1 MIQDQSCADLDPDS
15 PEHSNL
21 WHSHTCNKIT
31 KKGLWSPPPPANTI
45 TPWTLPQKNFFFGSA
60 HDHLSCVLGF
70 TDTLPSFSSTS
81 IPSSSIMADLLQTPW
96 ILRSDNSFWF
106 SALFSHRLW
115 MARIAHWEISASLVK
130 WHFCFV

>member
-45 TPWTLPQKNFFFGSA
+45 TPWTLPQKNFFWIRAWSPILCFRLHRHFAILQFHFDSELLYNGGLVANSL
-60 HDHLSCVLGF
+60 DFKVRQQFLVLRVIFAQVVDGENRP
-70 TDTLPSFSSTS
+70 LGNICKFS
-81 IPSSSIMADLLQTPW
+81 
-96 ILRSDNSFWF
+96 
-106 SALFSHRLW
+106 
-115 MARIAHWEISASLVK
+115 
-130 WHFCFV
+130 